1 MDGQAQRAVGD
12 TRRLLFYGIR
22 RPLLLLR
29 CISLLSESCVCM
41 KRARAVRVGKTRG
54 ERKERRDGDSEEGEP
69 HTEKAKREYVSVS
82 VVCV

>member
-1 MDGQAQRAVGD
+1 
-12 TRRLLFYGIR
+12 
-22 RPLLLLR
+22 
-29 CISLLSESCVCM
+29 M